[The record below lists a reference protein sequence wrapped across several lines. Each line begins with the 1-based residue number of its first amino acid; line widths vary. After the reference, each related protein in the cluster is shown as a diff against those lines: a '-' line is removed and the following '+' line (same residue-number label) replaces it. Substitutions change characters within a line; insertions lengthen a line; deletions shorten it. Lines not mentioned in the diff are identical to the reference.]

1 MWFGGCKKK
10 RTSHNHSTCAHTGR
24 LDSSLL
30 DKTAQE
36 NFKQKIDFGGSSMPS
51 LFNTHAYQ
59 VVYKSD
65 YIISLQ
71 GIISNQIVDLFLPLS
86 SKTFS
91 FFFLSCLVF
100 CISCTIALTL
110 PSHPISCKATWQS
123 QTTLKSDQP
132 VPGLVSQ
139 MVSSL
144 MLYIFL
150 KPIFTIFTN
159 TKVKSLIMQL

>member
-1 MWFGGCKKK
+1 MWFGGCGKK
-10 RTSHNHSTCAHTGR
+10 RTSHDHSTCAHTGR

-36 NFKQKIDFGGSSMPS
+36 NLKQKIDFGGSSMPS

-59 VVYKSD
+59 VVCKSD

-71 GIISNQIVDLFLPLS
+71 DIISNQIVDLFLPFS

-100 CISCTIALTL
+100 CISCTIALT
-110 PSHPISCKATWQS
+110 PPFHPILHSYP
-123 QTTLKSDQP
+123 LH
-132 VPGLVSQ
+132 
-139 MVSSL
+139 
-144 MLYIFL
+144 
-150 KPIFTIFTN
+150 
-159 TKVKSLIMQL
+159 LIAARLRWTYMHISHGQGGSGIRMPDRG